1 MTPVEKANELVNKM
15 FNCDKFTNDTDMAML
30 YPHALQCAI
39 IAVDVILKECHHKI
53 TVSHRTGGYNSFEDF
68 NKNLIH
74 IQNELDGYVLLS
86 DGYWN
91 EVKHELE
98 YMYTKQLTK

>member
-1 MTPVEKANELVNKM
+1 MTPVEKANELVFLM
-15 FNCDKFTNDTDMAML
+15 FNCDKFTDDTDMAML

-39 IAVDVILKECHHKI
+39 IAVDEIMRYPKTLLYDMSIYRFREFNEMDI
-53 TVSHRTGGYNSFEDF
+53 NSWENEDSIIF
-68 NKNLIH
+68 DKMTAL
-74 IQNELDGYVLLS
+74 EF
-86 DGYWN
+86 WN